1 MHFPISPLRHR
12 STFRP
17 HAVSFVT
24 LDQKEGVRIEE
35 DFAFMPAQCIIILLL
50 VFSLPKA
57 GHWVLDSLCRS
68 YFPSK

>member
-1 MHFPISPLRHR
+1 MHFPISALRHR

-17 HAVSFVT
+17 HAISFVT
-24 LDQKEGVRIEE
+24 LDQKGVRIEE

-57 GHWVLDSLCRS
+57 GHWVLDSL